1 MINLLVKGN
10 EKTPFWGGLSAF
22 LLFLYLADMQSL
34 INFCGLNERGV
45 CICRCYAI
53 PSFHL
58 FRNGPVSYVKIEW
71 KVTKPTVSVRNKF
84 TSTRLFKIISN
95 NVYKSVK
102 FKKVVHVLHDVQYN
116 YVFHN
121 INNINLHVEINGYI
135 KVMYVCHLY

>member
-1 MINLLVKGN
+1 MKRHHFEVVCLLLCCSFIWLTCK
-10 EKTPFWGGLSAF
+10 A
-22 LLFLYLADMQSL
+22 SL
-34 INFCGLNERGV
+34 IFAVWMNGV
-45 CICRCYAI
+45 SASADATVIMAI

-84 TSTRLFKIISN
+84 TSTRLFKIIPY

-135 KVMYVCHLY
+135 KVMHVCHLY